1 MDDDSKLSVNKMVEF
16 AMGLSMASL
25 FNQAMNNTF
34 VNTAK
39 KFNNDQLD
47 IPPRY
52 IYAIIGGAQKGP
64 FSLGEVMAFIKSG
77 DITPESYMWK
87 PGMPEWKL
95 AKDITD
101 IAPGLEFMPPQSPKT
116 DV

>member
-25 FNQAMNNTF
+25 FTKAMETAYNNTRWRDSDLMQAP
-34 VNTAK
+34 AK
-39 KFNNDQLD
+39 
-47 IPPRY
+47 Y
-52 IYAIIGGAQKGP
+52 VYAIVGGVQKGP
-64 FSLGEVMAFIKSG
+64 FSLGEVMQMIKSG
-77 DITPESYMWK
+77 DITPETYMWK